1 MTPAVVVPLHRILL
15 LSHALGGGVASH
27 VSDLL
32 VLLGATVEVD
42 VLRPAG
48 EGLVRLSTP
57 GQADRVLDATD
68 WPRLS
73 EALRSRGYSRLQVHH
88 VDGFAPE
95 VLGLPA
101 ALGTPYDVTLHDYLA
116 YCPRYNLSSPRGG
129 YCGEPEQAACQRC
142 VQSRPHAWGWSIVE
156 WRERLHTFLG
166 AASRLLAPSQF
177 VAQRVNAHYP
187 DLQITVLPHPPR
199 ADWLEAPRADFKVA
213 VLGGLS
219 RIKGLEVL
227 RLTAERAREHTL
239 PVTFT
244 LLGSAETPLEEW
256 PDLPVQV
263 RGTYHDPDLPALLAL
278 ERVDAIWYPG
288 PFPETHCY
296 TLDVAM
302 ASGLPILASARGALV
317 ERLQAHPGAVLM
329 DADSSADAWLQ
340 ALLRMAKGSLLAAPA
355 DLSAAWPQAEGQ
367 AQRRQAYAQTLL
379 APVLAQPVPVR
390 GDDAQALAA
399 VLTSPKPEPD
409 LTLQAL
415 FDYGVSSGHR
425 HARTVLRQRLV
436 ELDRDVA
443 VLKMHTERAGIHW
456 SDLLDTAVSVQADLR
471 GRLDAAAAVQ
481 ADLLGRLDAAAN
493 TQANLLGRLD
503 AAATVQSDL
512 LGRLDVAAGAKVELR
527 QQLDASVRAQTELRQ
542 QLDAELRAQSELRQ
556 QLDAAA
562 NVQNDLRQRL
572 ESAGHIQA
580 ELNVHLRTARGEL
593 QAQQSAFE
601 ASQQDLRRGQARII
615 ELEQSTSWRVTAP
628 LRSVGALTKKSRQR
642 LGTARRLLVRGI
654 ERTPMLLSMLR
665 NEGPRAVARRIRDR
679 LNPPVYQP
687 TPRPMPEML
696 GLGPLSLPTCPDA
709 KRPRFS
715 IVIPVYEQHQY
726 TFNCLKSLGEH
737 TDLSDVEVIVVDDA
751 SPHPVSEALPDI
763 QGVRFVR
770 NPQNLGFIGS
780 CHHGADIA
788 RGEMLVM
795 LNNDTQV
802 TAGWLEALHSVFEQ
816 RPDAGLVGARLI
828 YPNGTLQEAG
838 GIVWQDGSAWNWG
851 RGDDPDR
858 PIYNYLREA
867 DYCSGACLLI
877 RRSDWDALE
886 GFDRAYTPA
895 YYEDTDLAFRIRA
908 AGKRVYYQPQATI
921 VHYEGISSGTDETQ
935 GMKRHQVINREVFL
949 KRWLPV
955 LKSHRLNGMEPLR
968 EVDRPARGRI
978 LIVEACMITPDQ
990 DSGSVRMLAMLEL
1003 LVEQGF
1009 KVSFVA
1015 DNLECR
1021 QPYVGQLQRIGV
1033 EVWFSPYIQSVAE
1046 LLEQRGKL
1054 YDTIMFCRHYI
1065 AAPYMGRIR
1074 EWAPQATIVF
1084 DTVDLHYLREQ
1095 RLAELEN
1102 SESLMAIS
1110 RKTREQELGVIRQ
1123 CDITVV
1129 TSPVEVEVLATE
1141 TPGAQIRV
1149 VSNIHE
1155 VRPGGPGYAEREG
1168 LLFIGGFRHPPN
1180 IDAVEWFVGEVWPLL
1195 RPRLPELTFTVV
1207 GSHMPPAIK
1216 ALEGDG
1222 IIVHGYVEDVDPL
1235 IDSARVSLAPLRYGA
1250 GVKGKINQAMAY
1262 GLPVVATVV
1271 AAEGMSLRAGVDLLV
1286 ADSPQAFADEIVR
1299 LYQDESLWNTLAA
1312 NGRANIEQYFS
1323 RATAAKALAAM
1334 VVPR

>member
-1 MTPAVVVPLHRILL
+1 MT
-15 LSHALGGGVASH
+15 HALGGGVERHIA
-27 VSDLL
+27 DLQA
-32 VLLGATVEVD
+32 LLGHAVEVD

-48 EGLVRLSTP
+48 LGLVKLSLA
-57 GQADRVLDATD
+57 GQTERVLASVS
-68 WPRLS
+68 WPRLA
-73 EALRSRGYSRLQVHH
+73 EALRSRGYSRLQVHQI
-88 VDGFAPE
+88 DGFAPG
-95 VLGLPA
+95 VLDLPA

-116 YCPRYNLSSPRGG
+116 FCPQYNLSTPEGG
-129 YCGEPEQAACQRC
+129 YCGEPDAAGCQRC
-142 VQSRPHAWGWSIVE
+142 VQARPHAWGWTIAQ
-156 WRERLHTFLG
+156 WRERLQAFLQG
-166 AASRLLAPSQF
+166 AERVLAPSEF
-177 VAQRVNAHYP
+177 VAQRVSAHFP
-187 DLQITVLPHPPR
+187 DLSITRLPHPPR
-199 ADWLEAPRADFKVA
+199 ADWLEAPQARLKVA

-227 RLTAERAREHTL
+227 RAAAEAAQARGL
-239 PVTFT
+239 PLSFS
-244 LLGSAETPLEEW
+244 LLGSAENPLADW
-256 PDLPVQV
+256 PALPVQV
-263 RGTYHDPDLPALLAL
+263 RGSYNDPDLPALLAL
-278 ERVDAIWYPG
+278 ERADVIWYPG
-288 PFPETHCY
+288 PYPETHCY
-296 TLDVAM
+296 TLDVAL
-302 ASGLPILASARGALV
+302 ASGLPIVASARGALI
-317 ERLQAHPGAVLM
+317 ERLQDHPGAVLL
-329 DADSSADAWLQ
+329 DADTATDGWLQ
-340 ALLRMAKGSLLAAPA
+340 ALLRVGGASPLASPA
-355 DLSAAWPQAEGQ
+355 ALTAAWPDPASQ
-367 AQRRQAYAQTLL
+367 AQRRQAYADTLL
-379 APVLAQPVPVR
+379 APLQGLAVPAR
-390 GDDAQALAA
+390 GNEVVALAA
-399 VLTSPKPEPD
+399 VQATQPPVPD

-415 FDYGVSSGHR
+415 YDFGVGSGHR
-425 HARTVLRQRLV
+425 QAREVLRQRLV
-436 ELDRDVA
+436 EVDRDVA
-443 VLKMHTERAGIHW
+443 LLKQHSEQAGIHW
-456 SDLLDTAVSVQADLR
+456 SDILDTAASVQADLR
-471 GRLDAAAAVQ
+471 GRLEAS
-481 ADLLGRLDAAAN
+481 RH
-493 TQANLLGRLD
+493 
-503 AAATVQSDL
+503 
-512 LGRLDVAAGAKVELR
+512 ELK
-527 QQLDASVRAQTELRQ
+527 L
-542 QLDAELRAQSELRQ
+542 
-556 QLDAAA
+556 
-562 NVQNDLRQRL
+562 QN
-572 ESAGHIQA
+572 A
-580 ELNVHLRTARGEL
+580 
-593 QAQQSAFE
+593 AFE
-601 ASQQDLRRGQARII
+601 ASQQDLRRSQARIE

-628 LRSVGALTKKSRQR
+628 LRRVSALAQSARQR
-642 LGTARRLLVRGI
+642 LGTARRHLRRGI
-654 ERTPMLLSMLR
+654 ERAPMLLTLLR
-665 NEGPRAVARRIRDR
+665 NEGPRAVVRRIRDK
-679 LNPPVYQP
+679 LHAPAYQP
-687 TPRPMPEML
+687 PQRPMPEMREI
-696 GLGPLSLPTCPDA
+696 GSLALATCPESR
-709 KRPRFS
+709 RPRYS
-715 IVIPVYEQHQY
+715 IVIPVYEQHLY

-737 TDLSDVEVIVVDDA
+737 TNLSDVEVIVVDDA
-751 SPHPVSEALPDI
+751 SPNPVSGALTDI

-802 TAGWLEALHSVFEQ
+802 TAGWLEALQSVFDL

-858 PIYNYLREA
+858 PIYTYLREA

-955 LKSHRLNGMEPLR
+955 LKTHRLNGVEPLR
-968 EVDRPARGRI
+968 EVDRPARARV

-1003 LVEQGF
+1003 LIEQGC

-1021 QPYVGQLQRIGV
+1021 QPYVAQLQRIGV
-1033 EVWFSPYIQSVAE
+1033 EVWFSPYIQSVAQ
-1046 LLEQRGKL
+1046 LLEERGAL

-1065 AAPYMGRIR
+1065 AAPYMARIR

-1102 SESLMAIS
+1102 SPSLLATS
-1110 RKTREQELGVIRQ
+1110 QKTREQELGVIRQ

-1141 TPGAQIRV
+1141 TPGAQVHV

-1180 IDAVEWFVGEVWPLL
+1180 IDAVEWFVGEVWPLV
-1195 RPRLPELTFTVV
+1195 RPRLPGVTFTVV
-1207 GSHMPPAIK
+1207 GSHMPPSIK

-1222 IIVHGYVEDVDPL
+1222 VIVQGYVEDVDPL
-1235 IDSARVSLAPLRYGA
+1235 IDSARISLAPLRYGA

-1271 AAEGMSLRAGVDLLV
+1271 AAEGMSLQAGVDLLV
-1286 ADSPQAFADEIVR
+1286 ADTPQAFADEVVR
-1299 LYQDESLWNTLAA
+1299 LYQDEPLWNSLADH
-1312 NGRANIEQYFS
+1312 GRANIEQYFS
-1323 RATAAKALAAM
+1323 RATAAKALAGLIAA
-1334 VVPR
+1334 R